1 MRNTLTIA
9 GKEVR
14 VYLTTWMSY
23 ILFGGFILITGLVFG
38 GAVEQFQTQ
47 SLEYLQH
54 NYRQG
59 MEMMNVT
66 EGVMSPLLYQ
76 MVFVLIFLLPVLTMR
91 LFSEE
96 RRGKTL
102 QLLLTSPIR
111 PIEIVLGKYIGA
123 LTVMGIMFGL
133 SLVFP
138 LLLHV
143 FGISGGDGTSPVDWS
158 TVFTGYLGLF
168 LFGSACVSVGLL
180 ASSMT
185 ESQLVAVV
193 VSFGV
198 LLVMWLLGLV
208 SQGHTSGMQRVL
220 YYMSHVTH
228 LDSFLRGMIRLTDVV
243 YYLSLSFA
251 GLFLT
256 WRVIEAERWK

>member
-38 GAVEQFQTQ
+38 GAVEQFNAQ

-66 EGVMSPLLYQ
+66 EGVMAPLLYQ

-102 QLLLTSPIR
+102 QLLMTSPIR
-111 PIEIVLGKYIGA
+111 PLDIVLGKYLGA

-133 SLVFP
+133 SFIFP
-138 LLLHV
+138 ILLHV
-143 FGISGGDGTSPVDWS
+143 FGISGGDGTSSVDWN
-158 TVFTGYLGLF
+158 TVWTGYLGLF
-168 LFGSACVSVGLL
+168 LFGASCVSVGLL
-180 ASSMT
+180 ASSLT
-185 ESQLVAVV
+185 ESQLVAVII
-193 VSFGV
+193 SFGV
-198 LLVMWLLGLV
+198 LLVLWL
-208 SQGHTSGMQRVL
+208 VL
-220 YYMSHVTH
+220 
-228 LDSFLRGMIRLTDVV
+228 
-243 YYLSLSFA
+243 
-251 GLFLT
+251 
-256 WRVIEAERWK
+256 K